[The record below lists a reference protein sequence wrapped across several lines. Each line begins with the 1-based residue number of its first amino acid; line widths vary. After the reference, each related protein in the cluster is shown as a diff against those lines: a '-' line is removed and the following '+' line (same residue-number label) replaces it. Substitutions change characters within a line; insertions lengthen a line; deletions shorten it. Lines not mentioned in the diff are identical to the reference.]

1 MYIENFDS
9 NRWKGMQNI
18 VIYYV
23 GYETVKK
30 DLKIYSVNPLY
41 LIFCKEMDAL
51 KKMLVN
57 ASSY

>member
-1 MYIENFDS
+1 
-9 NRWKGMQNI
+9 MQNI

-30 DLKIYSVNPLY
+30 DLKICSVNPLY
-41 LIFCKEMDAL
+41 LIFCKEMDTL